1 MTARIGSLTCIFASL
16 PVCIT
21 LVNDFSICPN
31 TCKAIT
37 KRLCVVSSPNGDVCI
52 ASIIWSFTAV
62 NASLYTSLSK
72 IFCACSPEGGK
83 ETDEDLETEEAKVK
97 EELDVWKL
105 LKDEADIKKKL
116 DEVRAGWIIPASL
129 KVKNKGR
136 KREREREFEEK
147 AKR

>member
-1 MTARIGSLTCIFASL
+1 MWISYLKESNAWIVDGLLMNSWIF
-16 PVCIT
+16 
-21 LVNDFSICPN
+21 
-31 TCKAIT
+31 
-37 KRLCVVSSPNGDVCI
+37 
-52 ASIIWSFTAV
+52 
-62 NASLYTSLSK
+62 LSW